1 MRRTSAFPC
10 QLRNAQSVRFVRCP
24 ATKNVEKKKKKKK
37 QLVERSSEHL
47 QARNIPLTVMVC
59 ELPLQENMDRW
70 FLQERK
76 KNVANLHEIYACLH
90 SFFIQ

>member
-1 MRRTSAFPC
+1 MRKASDLSDVLQRKM
-10 QLRNAQSVRFVRCP
+10 LRG
-24 ATKNVEKKKKKKK
+24 EKKKKKK
-37 QLVERSSEHL
+37 LVERSSEHL